1 MHELLGIKGYA
12 DTIELENEG
21 NMGHDLKIISF
32 ECIVNATRNFSSEN
46 KLGEGGFGPVYK
58 VQTLVCSIHPLLLF
72 RVLIPD
78 SSKYTLHL
86 SSL

>member
-21 NMGHDLKIISF
+21 NMGHDLKSISF
-32 ECIVNATRNFSSEN
+32 ECIANATRNFSSEN

-58 VQTLVCSIHPLLLF
+58 VQTRLF
-72 RVLIPD
+72 YILPSFISGLD
-78 SSKYTLHL
+78 FSSKYTVHL